1 MRWEAST
8 KVEESSTDWKTG
20 TTDFGKSISPQAS
33 APMVTLENIPS
44 LGEAELTRLQG
55 TISVQL
61 AQKRRELDT
70 MLQNIDNITR
80 EIREQRE
87 RRNK

>member
-1 MRWEAST
+1 MRWEASA
-8 KVEESSTDWKTG
+8 KEEESSTDLGIG
-20 TTDFGKSISPQAS
+20 TTDFGKPIPPKAS
-33 APMVTLENIPS
+33 APMITLEDIPS

-70 MLQNIDNITR
+70 MLQNIDNPTR